1 MSAELLY
8 LADRFREPEPERRDF
23 APAAHLRFEQL
34 VLRHD
39 RRLRQLAAGM
49 LAQPDRVE
57 DVLQEAYAKAYRKLP
72 RRFANEAHE
81 AVWLHR
87 VVHRCCLDELRRVR
101 RRPEDATAE
110 VERLQPAGEERV
122 TRVGIDAAFA
132 RLSVGDR
139 SVLLLV
145 ELAGLDY
152 DAAAKVLRVPRGTA
166 ASRASRARERFRA
179 ALREEGIE

>member
-1 MSAELLY
+1 MSAELVY
-8 LADRFREPEPERRDF
+8 LTERFREPEPERRDV
-23 APAAHLRFEQL
+23 APTAHLRFEQL

-39 RRLRQLAAGM
+39 RRLRRLAAGI
-49 LAQPDRVE
+49 LSRPDRVD

-87 VVHRCCLDELRRVR
+87 VVYRCCLDELRRAK

-110 VERLQPAGEERV
+110 VERLQPAGEERL
-122 TRVGIDAAFA
+122 TRLALDRAFA
-132 RLSVGDR
+132 RLSVSDR
-139 SVLLLV
+139 AALLLV

-152 DAAAKVLRVPRGTA
+152 DAAARVLRVPRGTV
-166 ASRASRARERFRA
+166 ASRVNRARERFRV
-179 ALREEGIE
+179 ALREERVR